1 MRLPASC
8 LLLVLGA
15 AVGCGD
21 ANDGAAG
28 TGGSGGNPLGE
39 QSFYQLNCTI
49 DTLLIEIP
57 IELSYELDR
66 PYTEGGS
73 AELTFSAAVT
83 FGEQASTALV
93 DAGVGKID
101 IISLEIGTSVAGAM
115 PAIIETSLAAA
126 PINDFDLEI
135 DTDDNGI
142 AGPHRLELDAV
153 TVTTTVIEGADE
165 VDLGLGLDG
174 GISASASTV
183 CLYCSAISKCR
194 PIVSAPRWSGF
205 SPAFPW
211 DRPNS
216 TKRPAQPRACAR
228 LRDLIRMNPSSAKS
242 SSVDVVPSGVIGPTL
257 QSRVA
262 GLTRPG
268 VESSPSRS
276 GSRSR
281 LMPIRTPEPGGTHV
295 KVSGWPGTLAAFSR
309 SARDHAASAAMS
321 GSNWSPPR

>member
-1 MRLPASC
+1 
-8 LLLVLGA
+8 
-15 AVGCGD
+15 
-21 ANDGAAG
+21 
-28 TGGSGGNPLGE
+28 LGE

-174 GISASASTV
+174 VSLLLGDFQVPTD
-183 CLYCSAISKCR
+183 CL
-194 PIVSAPRWSGF
+194 
-205 SPAFPW
+205 
-211 DRPNS
+211 
-216 TKRPAQPRACAR
+216 
-228 LRDLIRMNPSSAKS
+228 
-242 SSVDVVPSGVIGPTL
+242 GPTL
-257 QSRVA
+257 VGFFARFPV
-262 GLTRPG
+262 GP
-268 VESSPSRS
+268 
-276 GSRSR
+276 
-281 LMPIRTPEPGGTHV
+281 PE
-295 KVSGWPGTLAAFSR
+295 
-309 SARDHAASAAMS
+309 
-321 GSNWSPPR
+321 